1 MQTIISSFLKASVL
15 AVFLS
20 MAEKVNSADFTV
32 VPKAKLAGEL
42 AEVVLSSIYG
52 SEVLKQKPFKITE
65 RDGYW
70 YVDGQL
76 PPPPKGS
83 VVIGGTVH
91 CEIRKSDGAFRNI
104 THGK

>member
-1 MQTIISSFLKASVL
+1 MQTIISNFLKASVFI
-15 AVFLS
+15 ACFT
-20 MAEKVNSADFTV
+20 AGNNVNSADFIV

-42 AEVVLSSIYG
+42 AEVVLPSIYG
-52 SEVLKQKPFKITE
+52 KDVLNQKPFKITE
-65 RDGYW
+65 KDGYW
-70 YVDGQL
+70 HVDGQL
-76 PPPPKGS
+76 PTPPKGS